1 MAGLQF
7 RRLAGRV
14 LGEVGD
20 PYVSSFHY
28 SMLNGARAA
37 SGGPPVKWSWHL
49 FVLYLLGVGS
59 PWAIASDPNWSSIG
73 PFGGGSQVVAIDPT
87 QPSRIYTLTSNSFLY
102 RSEDEGMTWRLIR
115 FPAQQA
121 ASAQALVINPTNSKE
136 IWIGVSSGNPAI
148 QGIYR
153 TSNSGASWHHLAGL
167 KGESVFSLALFAKD
181 TRIVAAGAR
190 DGVHLSRDGGES
202 WARISPLEN
211 KELQPVMSLGFDP
224 NRESTL
230 YAGTPHLPW
239 KTEDSGKSWRSIHK
253 GMIDDS
259 DILALIINPKKP
271 AQLFIGACSGIYR
284 SDNSA
289 TLWTKL
295 LGITGA
301 GYRTYAVAQDPSNP
315 NIVFSGTRDGL
326 WKSSDGGKTWHKT
339 SPHIVKSIAISPI
352 DSKKVY
358 LATQDAGMLRSVD
371 GGETITAGVDGFA
384 DHRLNQIAA
393 DRHSIYVTGAQ
404 EHEAWRMLNG
414 HKPWTKV
421 QLPVALQGQRITL
434 SGAGSTLYALGGGAM
449 YRSVDQGKAWAR
461 LVSPATSLAV
471 LSENELVAATGRTL
485 AHSLDGGVTWKP
497 LSAPKESVVRLFAT
511 AGQPH
516 FVAESNTGFQYYHDA
531 SSVPVKMAIPVRPSE
546 VNDLVFAGNAL
557 IAATSRGV
565 CRSADKGATWHFV
578 TKGIDA
584 GTVASVA
591 SSGTAALFA
600 AQYGKVY
607 RSQDSG
613 ESWSEMTTEGLDETS
628 ILRLAVTPAG
638 RLMALT
644 PSRGVFVLEGSH
656 HMEAAAEPSG
666 ARDK

>member
-1 MAGLQF
+1 
-7 RRLAGRV
+7 
-14 LGEVGD
+14 
-20 PYVSSFHY
+20 
-28 SMLNGARAA
+28 MLTGSRAA
-37 SGGPPVKWSWHL
+37 SGGPPVQLSLHL
-49 FVLYLLGVGS
+49 FVLSLLGVS
-59 PWAIASDPNWSSIG
+59 CPWAFAADPNWSSIG
-73 PFGGGSQVVAIDPT
+73 PFGGGSQSVAIDPS

-102 RSEDEGMTWRLIR
+102 RSEDEGTTWRLVR

-121 ASAQALVINPTNSKE
+121 ASAQALIINPTNAKE
-136 IWIGVSSGNPAI
+136 IWIGVSSGNPAV
-148 QGIYR
+148 QGIYK
-153 TSNSGASWHHLAGL
+153 TSNAGSSWHHLEGL
-167 KGESVFSLALFAKD
+167 RGESVFSLALYAKD

-190 DGVHLSRDGGES
+190 DGIHLSRDGGES

-224 NRESTL
+224 NHESTL

-239 KTEDSGKSWRSIHK
+239 KTEDAGKTWRSIHR

-259 DILALIINPKKP
+259 DILALIVNPKQP

-339 SPHIVKSIAISPI
+339 SPHIVKSIAISPV

-371 GGETITAGVDGFA
+371 GGETITAGLDGFA
-384 DHRLNQIAA
+384 DHRLNQITA

-404 EHEAWRMLNG
+404 EREAWRVPSDAMHKG
-414 HKPWTKV
+414 HKAWTKM
-421 QLPVALQGQRITL
+421 QLPAALQGQRIAF
-434 SGAGSTLYALGGGAM
+434 SGAGPTLYALGGGAM
-449 YRSVDQGKAWAR
+449 YRSVDQGKNWAR
-461 LVSPATSLAV
+461 LASPATSLAV
-471 LSENELVAATGRTL
+471 LSEKELVATTGRTL
-485 AHSLDGGVTWKP
+485 AHSVDAGVTWNVLP
-497 LSAPKESVVRLFAT
+497 VPKELVVRLFAT
-511 AGQPH
+511 AGQPQ

-531 SSVPVKMAIPVRPSE
+531 SAVPVKMAMPVRPPE

-565 CRSADKGATWHFV
+565 CRSTDKGATWHFV
-578 TKGIDA
+578 TKGIDP
-584 GTVASVA
+584 GTVAAIA
-591 SSGTAALFA
+591 SANAAAVFA

-607 RSQDSG
+607 WSRDLG
-613 ESWSEMTTEGLDETS
+613 ESWNEMTTEGLDETS

-644 PSRGVFVLEGSH
+644 PSRGVFVLEDSH
-656 HMEAAAEPSG
+656 QMEAAAEASG
-666 ARDK
+666 SKQAKE